1 MRLLEKHPEMS
12 QRQLARDLGISLG
25 KINYCLNALIDLGWI
40 KVHNTK
46 KGRNNSSCF
55 YEITPQGLAAKV
67 EIARRF
73 LQQKT
78 AEHKKLGE
86 EIEQLRGEVG
96 RWEPAE

>member
-1 MRLLEKHPEMS
+1 MRLLEKQPEMS

-25 KINYCLNALIDLGWI
+25 KINYCLNALVDLGWI
-40 KVHNTK
+40 KVHHANK
-46 KGRNNSSCF
+46 SRNKSSF

-67 EIARRF
+67 EIAHRF
-73 LQQKT
+73 LQQKM

-86 EIEQLRGEVG
+86 EIEQLKREVG